1 MSEEADL
8 PRRFGGIAR
17 LYGDAHYQRLSR
29 AHVCVV
35 GIGGVGSWAAEAL
48 ARSGVGHI
56 TLIDLD
62 NVAESNVNRQIHAL
76 GEAFGKAKVRAMAER
91 ILAINPACVVT
102 EIEDFVTED
111 NLEAML
117 GRRYDCIIDA
127 IDQARVKAAMIAWC
141 RRHKVKL
148 ITCGGAG
155 GRVDPGRVQ
164 VADLARTL
172 QDPLLARV
180 RTLLRKEY
188 GLQMQARKKFGV
200 ACVFSTEPLQPPVS
214 GACDVDAGVAHPQGL
229 NCAGY
234 GSVVTVTAV
243 FGMHLAAQALAAL
256 CDQPA

>member
-1 MSEEADL
+1 MADVDL
-8 PRRFGGIAR
+8 QRRFGGIAR
-17 LYGDAHYQRLSR
+17 LYGDAGAARLR
-29 AHVCVV
+29 EAHVAVV

-48 ARSGVGHI
+48 ARSGVGRI

-76 GEAFGKAKVRAMAER
+76 GDEFGKAKVRAMAER
-91 ILAINPACVVT
+91 IHAINPACLVT
-102 EIEDFVTED
+102 EIEEFVTED
-111 NLEAML
+111 NLAAML
-117 GRRYDCIIDA
+117 DQGYDCVIDA

-141 RRHKVKL
+141 RRRKLKL

-172 QDPLLARV
+172 QDPLLARI

-188 GLQMQARKKFGV
+188 GLQLQGNKKIGV
-200 ACVFSTEPLQPPVS
+200 ECVFSTEPLQQPVA
-214 GACDVDAGVAHPQGL
+214 GVCDVDAGAQHPQGL

-243 FGMHLAAQALAAL
+243 FGMQLAARAMAAL
-256 CDQPA
+256 CDKPS